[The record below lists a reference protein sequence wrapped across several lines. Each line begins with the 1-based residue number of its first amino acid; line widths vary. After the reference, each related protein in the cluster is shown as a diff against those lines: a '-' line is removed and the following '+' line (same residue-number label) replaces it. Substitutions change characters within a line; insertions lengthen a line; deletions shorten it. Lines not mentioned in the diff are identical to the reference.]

1 MALKDEIMEEFLRI
15 EELRNLL
22 NDYNYQYYV
31 LDQSPVSDKEFDTL
45 MQELIDLEK
54 KFPQYANEHSP
65 SKRVGGTITKNFP
78 TVVHKYPMLSLGNS
92 YSKEDLIDFE
102 NRIKKITNTP
112 FTYTC
117 ELKYDGVAIG
127 LKYQNGKFVQAVT
140 RGDGVQGDDVT
151 ENVKTI
157 KSVPLQLKGNFPK
170 DFEIR
175 GEIFMPVKA
184 FNALN
189 AERAEMGE
197 PLMANPRNT
206 ASGTLKM
213 QDSRVVA
220 KRNLDCFMYNV
231 LGDDLPYNSH
241 LESLNNAQT
250 WGFKV
255 PDTPKKYIAHCT
267 NIEEVLQ
274 FIDYW
279 EKHRINLP
287 FEIDGAVVK
296 VNEYEVQE
304 ELGFT
309 AKSPRWAIA
318 YKFETERVSTILEN
332 VIYQV
337 GRTGAITPVACLQPV
352 SILGTTV
359 KRASLH
365 NQDFIDNLNLH
376 IGDEVYVEK
385 GGEIIPKVVGV
396 NEEKRA
402 VEAKKVQYISN
413 CPECGSE
420 LHRKEGEANHY
431 CLNDRACPPQIIGK
445 MQHFIS
451 RKAMNISGLGSETVV
466 LLYQKNLVKDIADLY
481 EMDFKLL
488 FSIERM
494 GEKSINNLILG
505 LQDSKNVPFDRVLY
519 ALGIRF
525 VGATVAKKLA
535 THFKSL
541 QAIQNASFEE
551 LITVDEIGDKIAESI
566 VAFFKDEHNLQIIQR
581 LQNQGLQFELAEE
594 ENKVERDLFKGA
606 SFVVSGVFSSFSRD
620 ELKEK
625 IEALGGKNVSAI
637 SAKTNYVLAGENM
650 GPSKLEKAQKLNI
663 TILSEQDFLGMIK
676 VE

>member
-1 MALKDEIMEEFLRI
+1 MEEFLRI

-31 LDQSPVSDKEFDTL
+31 LDQSPVSDREFDAL
-45 MQELIDLEK
+45 MQELVDLEK
-54 KFPQYANEHSP
+54 KFPQYANENSP

-78 TVVHKYPMLSLGNS
+78 TIVHQYPMLSLGNS

-102 NRIKKITNTP
+102 NRIKKISNSP

-127 LKYQNGKFVQAVT
+127 LRYVNGKFVQAVT
-140 RGDGVQGDDVT
+140 RGDGVQGDEVT

-157 KSVPLQLKGNFPK
+157 KSVPLVLQGNFPPQ
-170 DFEIR
+170 FEIR
-175 GEIFMPVKA
+175 GEIFMPTKA
-184 FNALN
+184 FNDLN
-189 AERAEMGE
+189 TERAEIGE

-220 KRNLDCFMYNV
+220 KRKLDCFMYNV
-231 LGDDLPYNSH
+231 LGEDLAFNSH
-241 LESLNNAQT
+241 LEALENAKT

-255 PDTPKKYIAHCT
+255 PDIQKKYIAHCKS
-267 NIEEVLQ
+267 IEEVLD
-274 FIDYW
+274 FINYW

-296 VNEYEVQE
+296 VNEYDVQE

-318 YKFETERVSTILEN
+318 YKFETERVSTVLEN
-332 VIYQV
+332 VVYQV

-376 IGDEVYVEK
+376 LGDEVYVEK

-402 VEAKKVQYISN
+402 VEAKKVQYISK

-431 CLNDRACPPQIIGK
+431 CLNDRACPPQLVGK

-451 RKAMNISGLGSETVV
+451 RKAMNIAGLGSETVV

-481 EMDFKLL
+481 EMDFKEL
-488 FSIERM
+488 FGIERM
-494 GEKSINNLILG
+494 AEKSINNLILG

-551 LITVDEIGDKIAESI
+551 LIAVDEIGDKIAESI
-566 VAFFKDEHNLQIIQR
+566 VAFFKDEYNLQIIQR
-581 LQNQGLQFELAEE
+581 LQNQGLQFELAAE

-663 TILSEQDFLGMIK
+663 TILSEQDFLNMIN
-676 VE
+676 E

>member
-1 MALKDEIMEEFLRI
+1 MEEFLRI

-22 NDYNYQYYV
+22 NNYNYQYYV
-31 LDQSPVSDKEFDTL
+31 LDQSPVSDREFDAL
-45 MQELIDLEK
+45 MQELVDLEK
-54 KFPQYANEHSP
+54 KFPQYANENSP

-78 TVVHKYPMLSLGNS
+78 TVVHQYPMLSLGNS

-102 NRIKKITNTP
+102 NRIKKISNSP

-127 LKYQNGKFVQAVT
+127 LRYVNGKFVQAVT
-140 RGDGVQGDDVT
+140 RGDGVQGDEVT

-157 KSVPLQLKGNFPK
+157 KSVPLVLQGNFPPQ
-170 DFEIR
+170 FEIR
-175 GEIFMPVKA
+175 GEIFMPTKA
-184 FNALN
+184 FNDLN
-189 AERAEMGE
+189 TERAEIGE

-231 LGDDLPYNSH
+231 LGEDLVFNSH
-241 LESLNNAQT
+241 LEALENAKT

-255 PDTPKKYIAHCT
+255 PDIQKKYIAHCK
-267 NIEEVLQ
+267 NIEEVLD
-274 FIDYW
+274 FINYW

-287 FEIDGAVVK
+287 FDIDGAVVK
-296 VNEYEVQE
+296 VNEYDVQE

-332 VIYQV
+332 VVYQV
-337 GRTGAITPVACLQPV
+337 GRTGAITPVACLKPV

-376 IGDEVYVEK
+376 LGDEVYVEK

-402 VEAKKVQYISN
+402 VEAKKVQYIYN

-451 RKAMNISGLGSETVV
+451 RKAMNIAGLGSETVV

-488 FSIERM
+488 FGIERM
-494 GEKSINNLILG
+494 AEKSINNLILG

-551 LITVDEIGDKIAESI
+551 LIAVDEIGDKIAESI
-566 VAFFKDEHNLQIIQR
+566 VAFFQDEYNLQIIQR
-581 LQNQGLQFELAEE
+581 LQNQGLQFELAAE

-663 TILSEQDFLGMIK
+663 TILSEQDFLNMIND
-676 VE
+676 

>member
-1 MALKDEIMEEFLRI
+1 MEEFLRI

-31 LDQSPVSDKEFDTL
+31 LDQSPVSDREFDAL
-45 MQELIDLEK
+45 MQELVDLEK
-54 KFPQYANEHSP
+54 KFPQYANENSP

-78 TVVHKYPMLSLGNS
+78 TVVHQYPMLSLGNS

-102 NRIKKITNTP
+102 NRIKKISNAP

-127 LKYQNGKFVQAVT
+127 LRYVNGKFVQAVT
-140 RGDGVQGDDVT
+140 RGDGVQGDEVT

-157 KSVPLQLKGNFPK
+157 KSVPLILQGNFPPQ
-170 DFEIR
+170 FEIR
-175 GEIFMPVKA
+175 GEIFMPTKA
-184 FNALN
+184 FNDLN
-189 AERAEMGE
+189 AERAEIGE

-220 KRNLDCFMYNV
+220 KRKLDCFMYNV
-231 LGDDLPYNSH
+231 LGEDLAFNSH
-241 LESLNNAQT
+241 LEALENAKT

-255 PDTPKKYIAHCT
+255 PDIQKKYIAHCKS
-267 NIEEVLQ
+267 IEEVLD
-274 FIDYW
+274 FINYW

-296 VNEYEVQE
+296 VNEYDVQE
-304 ELGFT
+304 DLGFT

-332 VIYQV
+332 VVYQV
-337 GRTGAITPVACLQPV
+337 GRTGAITPVACLHPV

-376 IGDEVYVEK
+376 LGDEVYVEK

-431 CLNDRACPPQIIGK
+431 CLNDRACPPQLVGK

-451 RKAMNISGLGSETVV
+451 RKAMNIAGLGSETVV

-481 EMDFKLL
+481 EMDFKVL
-488 FSIERM
+488 FGIERM
-494 GEKSINNLILG
+494 AEKSINNLILG
-505 LQDSKNVPFDRVLY
+505 LQDSKNVSFDRVLY

-551 LITVDEIGDKIAESI
+551 LIAVDEIGDKIAESI
-566 VAFFKDEHNLQIIQR
+566 VAFFQDEYNLQIIQR
-581 LQNQGLQFELAEE
+581 LQNQGLQFELAAE

-663 TILSEQDFLGMIK
+663 TILSEQDFLNMIK

>member
-1 MALKDEIMEEFLRI
+1 MEEFLRI

-22 NDYNYQYYV
+22 NNYNYQYYV
-31 LDQSPVSDKEFDTL
+31 LDQSPVSDREFDAL
-45 MQELIDLEK
+45 MQELVDLEK
-54 KFPQYANEHSP
+54 KFPQYANENSP

-78 TVVHKYPMLSLGNS
+78 TVVHQYPMLSLGNS

-102 NRIKKITNTP
+102 NRIKKISNSP

-127 LKYQNGKFVQAVT
+127 LRYVNGKFVQAVT
-140 RGDGVQGDDVT
+140 RGDGVQGDEVT

-157 KSVPLQLKGNFPK
+157 KSVPLVLQGNFPPQ
-170 DFEIR
+170 FEIR
-175 GEIFMPVKA
+175 GEIFMPTKA
-184 FNALN
+184 FNDLN
-189 AERAEMGE
+189 TERAEIGE

-231 LGDDLPYNSH
+231 LGEDLVFNSH
-241 LESLNNAQT
+241 LEALENAKT

-255 PDTPKKYIAHCT
+255 PDIQKKYIAHCK
-267 NIEEVLQ
+267 NIEEVLD
-274 FIDYW
+274 FINYW

-287 FEIDGAVVK
+287 FDIDGAVVK
-296 VNEYEVQE
+296 VNEYDVQE

-332 VIYQV
+332 VVYQV

-376 IGDEVYVEK
+376 LGDEVYVEK

-402 VEAKKVQYISN
+402 VEAKKVQYIYN

-451 RKAMNISGLGSETVV
+451 RKAMNIAGLGSETVV

-488 FSIERM
+488 FGIERM
-494 GEKSINNLILG
+494 AEKSINNLILG

-551 LITVDEIGDKIAESI
+551 LIAVDEIGDKIAESI
-566 VAFFKDEHNLQIIQR
+566 VAFFQDEYNLQIIQR
-581 LQNQGLQFELAEE
+581 LQNQGLQFELAAE

-663 TILSEQDFLGMIK
+663 TILSEQDFLNMIND
-676 VE
+676 